1 MEYSRP
7 KSKESRSRN
16 EIAFVNAHRK
26 SLQGLEF
33 FSPPI
38 YIYRGLLLATKR
50 PQETQLINETGWQNQ
65 AIESGITLSRM
76 SKPSAGFV
84 AEGVEVTLIF

>member
-1 MEYSRP
+1 M
-7 KSKESRSRN
+7 
-16 EIAFVNAHRK
+16 
-26 SLQGLEF
+26 
-33 FSPPI
+33 
-38 YIYRGLLLATKR
+38 ATKR

-65 AIESGITLSRM
+65 AIESGITLARM